1 MVLVTPDTQ
10 MARCP
15 MMRAIMS
22 LSGGMDS
29 TALLMNLLSRGYDV
43 SCLSFEYGQKHRIE
57 VERAK
62 SNISYLKENG
72 FLVDHRVINLESAMG
87 NFASSLTDPNEPV
100 PEGHYESEQMKLT
113 VVPNRNAIFSSILY
127 GHAISIAKTE
137 DCVVAIALGVHSG
150 DHEIYPDCRPEFYE
164 ALGMAFEIGNWG
176 SERVSF
182 LLPYINENKESI
194 LKDAMNSSSKLNLN
208 FDIVFSNTITS
219 YEPDVSGKSS
229 GKTGSDIERI
239 LAFHSIGK
247 RDPIEYTDDWETVL
261 RNALEVQIEYG
272 DRK

>member
-1 MVLVTPDTQ
+1 MVLVTSDAQ

-29 TALLMNLLSRGYDV
+29 TALLMNLLCKGYNV
-43 SCLSFEYGQKHRIE
+43 SCLSFEYGQKHIIE
-57 VERAK
+57 IERAK

-72 FLVDHRVINLESAMG
+72 FLVDHRIINLESAMG

-127 GHAISIAKTE
+127 GHAISISKTE
-137 DCVVAIALGVHSG
+137 DCDVVIALGVHSG

-164 ALGMAFEIGNWG
+164 ALGVAFEVGNWE

-194 LKDAMNSSSKLNLN
+194 LKDSMKSLSKLSLN

-219 YEPDVSGKSS
+219 YEHDHSGKSS
-229 GKTGSDIERI
+229 GKTGSDIERLSLI
-239 LAFHSIGK
+239 HI
-247 RDPIEYTDDWETVL
+247 
-261 RNALEVQIEYG
+261 
-272 DRK
+272 